1 MKASVLQGEFKKAL
15 VVCHETMATRTS
27 LPICNHIVVKTMES
41 GKVEVSATDLERW
54 AFYEIGAQ
62 VEEAGGCCVPGGLL
76 NELIG
81 MYQDDKVEMTLV
93 DDTLGLV
100 CSRNKSSISTLKI
113 VDFPPTPNLEGEPF
127 VLDAQAFLSCLERVR
142 HSVASEDMRPVL
154 CGVLMNFHLEKGGVP
169 LLSMVA
175 ADGFRLAIAEMPIA
189 EVPYG
194 HMIVLPKSLAQIVKL
209 IKNQKAEQIE
219 VRYSEKRGVAAFQIG
234 PVRVVSQLIRGEFP
248 DYKQLVP
255 ASFTTAVTVKRTE
268 FMRAVKSVA
277 TVAKDTGGITRLY
290 AVDGL
295 LHVRTKGQEHNV
307 GSSMPAKIDGPA
319 NRIAFNVAYL
329 PDACVACP
337 GDELAVKWID
347 GSNPAVFTSDSAG
360 TYVLMPMFIQYD
372 DDDELANQ
380 IGKETKGAK

>member
-100 CSRNKSSISTLKI
+100 CSRNKSTISTLKLE
-113 VDFPPTPNLEGEPF
+113 DFPATPDLEGAPF
-127 VLDAQAFLSCLERVR
+127 VVDAQAFLACLERVR
-142 HSVASEDMRPVL
+142 HSVASEDTRPVL
-154 CGVLMNFHLEKGGVP
+154 CGVFMSFHLEQGGVS

-175 ADGFRLAIAEMPIA
+175 ADGFRLAIAEMPIG

-209 IKNQKAEQIE
+209 IKAQKAEEIGI
-219 VRYSEKRGVAAFQIG
+219 RYSQKHGIAAFQIG
-234 PVRVVSQLIRGEFP
+234 PARVVSRLIAGDFP
-248 DYKQLVP
+248 NYKQLVP
-255 ASFTTAVTVKRTE
+255 PEFATAVTVKWAE
-268 FMRAVKSVA
+268 FMRAVKAVGTAS
-277 TVAKDTGGITRLY
+277 KDSGGITRLY
-290 AVDGL
+290 AVDGA

-307 GSSMPAKIDGPA
+307 GSSMAAKIEGLA
-319 NRIAFNVAYL
+319 NKIAFNVAYL
-329 PDACVACP
+329 PDACAACP
-337 GDELAVKWID
+337 GDDVTIKWID